1 MTMTIRPRKSIC
13 ILAAAA
19 ALAFAALTAACS
31 VNPATGRSS
40 FTGFMSEGDEL
51 QVGREN
57 HPKILEEFGGTS
69 GGPELAAYVQD
80 LGNRLAAKSERPDL
94 KFTFTVLNSP
104 IVNAFAV
111 PGGYIY
117 VTRGLLAL
125 ANDEAELGGVIAH
138 EIGHITARHSAERYS
153 SSILTQIGL
162 IGLGVATGSGDLV
175 NLAGTGAQ
183 VYLQSY
189 SRDQE
194 FEADMLGVR
203 YLGRSAYD
211 TRAMSEFL
219 ASMQADARLDATI
232 AGNPNAADQFNIMQ
246 THPRTADRVARA
258 VQEAGQ
264 PPADAIVNR
273 DVYLQHIDGLLYG
286 DDPSQGFIKGRRFAH
301 PKMKIEFTVPQG
313 FVLNNSADAVVAIGP
328 QGSQIV
334 FDGGGQGYGG
344 DMANYI
350 SGVWAKNIELRS
362 LERTQINGMEA
373 ATGTALVNTRQGAAF
388 ARLVAIRANSGVIY
402 RFLGIA
408 PRNGAQSLDSAF
420 MSTASS
426 FRRLSDAE
434 AAALKPMRIR
444 IVTVQPGDSVASLA
458 GRMPFEDY
466 REQRFRVLNGLESGE
481 ALTAGQ
487 RVKLIVE

>member
-1 MTMTIRPRKSIC
+1 MTINPRKSVR
-13 ILAAAA
+13 ILFAAA
-19 ALAFAALTAACS
+19 ALAFASLTAACS

-57 HPKILEEFGGTS
+57 HPKILEEFGGAA
-69 GGPELAAYVQD
+69 GGPELAAYVQN
-80 LGNRLAAKSERPDL
+80 LGDRLAAQAERPDL
-94 KFTFTVLNSP
+94 TYTFTVLNSP

-125 ANDEAELGGVIAH
+125 ANNEAELGGVIAH

-153 SSILTQIGL
+153 SSILAQIGL
-162 IGLGVATGSGDLV
+162 IGLGVATGSSDLV

-203 YLGRSAYD
+203 YLGRSTYD
-211 TRAMSEFL
+211 PRAMSEFL

-264 PPADAIVNR
+264 VPADAIVNR
-273 DVYLQHIDGLLYG
+273 DVYLAQIDGLLYG

-301 PKMKIEFTVPQG
+301 PQMKIEFTVPQG
-313 FVLNNSADAVVAIGP
+313 FVLHNSADAVVAQGP
-328 QGSQIV
+328 QGSQII
-334 FDGGGQGYGG
+334 FDAAPQGFNG

-350 SGVWAKNIELRS
+350 SGVWAKNVGLDS
-362 LERTQINGMEA
+362 LERAQINGMEA
-373 ATGTALVNTRQGAAF
+373 ATATAQINTKQGAAF
-388 ARLVAIRANSGVIY
+388 VRLVAIRAGSGAIY
-402 RFLGIA
+402 RFLAVA
-408 PRNGAQSLDSAF
+408 PRNAAQSFDAGF
-420 MSTASS
+420 RSTAAS
-426 FRRLSDAE
+426 FRRLTDAE

-444 IVTVQPGDSVASLA
+444 IVAVQPGDSIASLA
-458 GRMPFEDY
+458 SRMPFEDY
-466 REQRFRVLNGLESGE
+466 REERFRVLNGLDANEG
-481 ALTAGQ
+481 LVAGQ